1 MRSVVGLDLIK
12 LVLRRI
18 VYLELLLP
26 VVLVVLAI
34 LPEGSFASPSALEI
48 PPLNSVRALPEDNE
62 KRNPLLTDGCDD
74 SQPSTANA
82 AGDGDEVADTPSD
95 SGSEGAS
102 PIGGEAGRDGKLN
115 AGEVRGSEPSDRQPE
130 TDCDRSDADQG
141 EPDVAEDP
149 IGDLEPTLENR
160 LDLYSDSEHYQRLT
174 ASSSLGVTTHGFNLA
189 LSKDTV
195 FASDL
200 LGAERSEATLFS
212 IQRDLGEQFGIGA
225 GFGTVASSQW
235 TDLVGSLRMH
245 ADFSRATIEASLARD
260 MLAGSAQEIRANI
273 RQTDF
278 SVSASD
284 PLTDRL
290 TSDLEF
296 DHRVYSDGNNSNE
309 FGFSPGYS
317 FALPE
322 GKLVVGYAF
331 SYQGFA
337 RNTNNGYWAPQLA
350 LSNDGSIAWDFDWID
365 TYGRVEVSAG
375 RGMVRASSSEA
386 YGQSSSGYDAG
397 AKAVLGFRPTR
408 NMVVEYYWSGTQ
420 SARWSST
427 ATGLGLRYI
436 F

>member
-1 MRSVVGLDLIK
+1 M
-12 LVLRRI
+12 
-18 VYLELLLP
+18 
-26 VVLVVLAI
+26 
-34 LPEGSFASPSALEI
+34 LPESSFASPSALEI
-48 PPLNSVRALPEDNE
+48 PSANSVRALPEDTE
-62 KRNPLLTDGCDD
+62 EGHSLLSEGCDD
-74 SQPSTANA
+74 SQDSPANA
-82 AGDGDEVADTPSD
+82 VDNHYEATDTPSD
-95 SGSEGAS
+95 SGSNVVS
-102 PIGGEAGRDGKLN
+102 PSGVEA
-115 AGEVRGSEPSDRQPE
+115 RGSGPSDRQPD
-130 TDCDRSDADQG
+130 TDCDRSAADQG

-149 IGDLEPTLENR
+149 NADLEPTLENR
-160 LDLYSDSEHYQRLT
+160 LDLYNDSEHYQRLT
-174 ASSSLGVTTHGFNLA
+174 ASSSFGVTTHDFTLT

-200 LGAERSEATLFS
+200 LGAERSAATLFS
-212 IQRDLGEQFGIGA
+212 IQRDIGEQFGIGA

-245 ADFSRATIEASLARD
+245 ADFGRATIEASLARD

-290 TSDLEF
+290 SSDLEF
-296 DHRVYSDGNNSNE
+296 DHRIYSDGNSSNE

-322 GKLVVGYAF
+322 SKLVLGYAF

-350 LSNDGSIAWDFDWID
+350 LSNGGSIAWTFDWID
-365 TYGRVEVSAG
+365 TYGSVEVSGG
-375 RGMVRASSSEA
+375 RGIVRASSPGA
-386 YGQSSSGYDAG
+386 YGQSSGYDTG

-408 NMVVEYYWSGTQ
+408 NMIVEYYWSGTQ

-427 ATGLGLRYI
+427 ATGLGLTYI

>member
-1 MRSVVGLDLIK
+1 
-12 LVLRRI
+12 
-18 VYLELLLP
+18 LELLLP
-26 VVLVVLAI
+26 VLLVVLAI
-34 LPEGSFASPSALEI
+34 LSESSFASPSALEI
-48 PPLNSVRALPEDNE
+48 PSLNSVGALPEDNE
-62 KRNPLLTDGCDD
+62 KGNSLLAEGCDD

-82 AGDGDEVADTPSD
+82 VGDGDEAADTPSD
-95 SGSEGAS
+95 SGSDGAS
-102 PIGGEAGRDGKLN
+102 LTGGEARQHRKLN
-115 AGEVRGSEPSDRQPE
+115 GGEVRGSEPSDRQPDA
-130 TDCDRSDADQG
+130 DCDRSDADQG
-141 EPDVAEDP
+141 EPDVEEDP

-160 LDLYSDSEHYQRLT
+160 LDLYNDSEHYQRLT
-174 ASSSLGVTTHGFNLA
+174 ASSSLGVTTHGFNLT

-200 LGAERSEATLFS
+200 RGAERSESTLFS

-225 GFGTVASSQW
+225 GFGTVANSRW

-245 ADFSRATIEASLARD
+245 ADFGRATIEASLARD

-290 TSDLEF
+290 SSDLEF

-322 GKLVVGYAF
+322 SKLVVGYAF

-350 LSNDGSIAWDFDWID
+350 LSNDGSIAWTFDWID
-365 TYGRVEVSAG
+365 TYGRVELSAG
-375 RGMVRASSSEA
+375 RGIVRASSPGA
-386 YGQSSSGYDAG
+386 YGQSSGYDAG

-408 NMVVEYYWSGTQ
+408 NMLVEYYWSGTQ
-420 SARWSST
+420 SAHWSST
-427 ATGLGLRYI
+427 ATGLGLSYI